1 MKNLLLSLS
10 SLFFGC
16 FLAASIPAQEFDL
29 SSPGFSDGKGM
40 PDKFC
45 TKKVGG
51 GKNFSPALSWKNI
64 PEGAK
69 SFVISCID
77 KHPFAKD
84 WVHWMVINIP
94 SKITQLPED
103 ASLKKMPK
111 GCIELNNSFGY
122 AGYGGPQP
130 PPKTGVHKYI
140 FTIYALNVEKLSL
153 PKNSLSEKEL
163 EKLLAGKVIGK
174 AELIGT
180 YSR

>member
-1 MKNLLLSLS
+1 MKNLLVTFCF
-10 SLFFGC
+10 LFFGC
-16 FLAASIPAQEFDL
+16 FPAASVPAQEFEL
-29 SSPGFSDGKGM
+29 SCSDFTNGKGM

-77 KHPFAKD
+77 KHPLAKG

-94 SKITQLPED
+94 SKITELPED

-111 GCIELNNSFGY
+111 TCVELNNSFGY
-122 AGYGGPQP
+122 AGYGGPQAP
-130 PPKTGVHKYI
+130 PGTGVHKYI

-153 PKNSLSEKEL
+153 PKNFLSEKEL
-163 EKLLAGKVIGK
+163 ENLLAGKVIGK